1 MSFSLAS
8 DEDVAPPLGASA
20 APQVLLRVITTPPG
34 MPWEQTR
41 AAQLEVR
48 HGAPLPIA
56 DLMHKMMRMRRW
68 SPGQPGRFAVF
79 YIRAREF
86 REPFET
92 VVDVEGTPTKVA
104 FGAGAEQMRR
114 ARITGLA
121 VLLLVVSGLIIG
133 AGAAMALNARAQ
145 ASARLETAEL
155 TVANRLKAAKAIDRR
170 RREGRL
176 LRTAVGAARPVDEVL
191 ADLAWASASKSPA
204 ARIDVV
210 HWDHGLLAVEVRGEE
225 APFEALDRIQE
236 RSSRPIR
243 RGVWLWGVK
252 PSLQGAGQ

>member
-1 MSFSLAS
+1 MSISLAP
-8 DEDVAPPLGASA
+8 DEDLPPPVGAPDN
-20 APQVLLRVITTPPG
+20 PQVLVRVVSTPPG

-41 AAQLEVR
+41 AAQLEMR

-56 DLMHKMMRMRRW
+56 DLMHKMVRLGRW
-68 SPGQPGRFAVF
+68 RPGQPGRFAVF

-86 REPFET
+86 RGPFET
-92 VVDVEGTPTKVA
+92 LVDVEGTPTKVA
-104 FGAGAEQMRR
+104 FGAGVEQMRR

-133 AGAAMALNARAQ
+133 AGVAMALNARAQ
-145 ASARLETAEL
+145 ASTRLETAEL
-155 TVANRLKAAKAIDRR
+155 TVANRLKAAQAIDRR

-176 LRTAVGAARPVDEVL
+176 LRAAVGAGRPIDEVL

-210 HWDHGLLAVEVRGEE
+210 HWDHGLLAVEVRGED
-225 APFEALDRIQE
+225 APFEALDRVQE

-252 PSLQGAGQ
+252 PSPQGTGR